1 MNDQIIDIREGSINI
16 WIDAKEIDFNDNKIT
31 SIIKLN
37 SNNGNILIV
46 KDSDNKL
53 KFFHIFLD
61 KGKTYVEYDVSNLE
75 SNIRHS
81 ITGAWSIK
89 NREIAI
95 YIDGNKVNKTD
106 IKYAGEEMKTYKWL
120 EKIDYKKLDE
130 IRKKSQEKQIKLQDN
145 EIKDKVIPFS
155 IKMLH
160 TKGYGHDNNKHL
172 SIIQISID
180 EFDYIDNFA
189 IIWGE
194 SYRFGEF
201 VIKFTGAALI
211 VYDYIES

>member
-1 MNDQIIDIREGSINI
+1 MNEQIIDIREGSINI
-16 WIDAKEIDFNDNKIT
+16 WIEANEVDFSNNKAIP
-31 SIIKLN
+31 IIKLN
-37 SNNGNILIV
+37 SHNGNILIV

-61 KGKTYVEYDVSNLE
+61 KGKTYVECDISNLDPD
-75 SNIRHS
+75 IRHS

-95 YIDGNKVNKTD
+95 YIDGNKINKAD

-130 IRKKSQEKQIKLQDN
+130 LRKKSQEKEIKLQDN
-145 EIKDKVIPFS
+145 EIKDKEIPFS
-155 IKMLH
+155 IKILH
-160 TKGYGHDNNKHL
+160 TKVYGHDNNKHL

-180 EFDYIDNFA
+180 EFDYIDNIA

-201 VIKFTGAALI
+201 VIRFTGAALT
-211 VYDYIES
+211 VYNYI